1 MRILIA
7 TASRHGATREI
18 GQWLG
23 ASILREMSTDDSTTT
38 VDVRDARDV
47 DSIAEYDAAIIGS
60 GVYMGRWLRDAR
72 SLIAREQAELESMP
86 VWLFSSGPVDGSTPA
101 KTQPKET
108 KADWAIEHRV
118 FGGKLD
124 RAGLSRFER
133 AVVRLINVSD
143 GDSRSRA
150 EVLAWAVVISSR
162 LTLSAPNAPEASRPD
177 STPRTSERS

>member
-23 ASILREMSTDDSTTT
+23 SSILRELSSIDSTTT

-72 SLIAREQAELESMP
+72 ALVTREQAELEAIP
-86 VWLFSSGPVDGSTPA
+86 VWLFSSGPVDDSTPPKA
-101 KTQPKET
+101 RPKET
-108 KADWAIEHRV
+108 EADWVIEHRV
-118 FGGKLD
+118 FGGKLTNS
-124 RAGLSRFER
+124 RLSLFER
-133 AVVRLINVSD
+133 AVVRLIGASD

-150 EVLAWAVVISSR
+150 EVMSWAVVIASH
-162 LTLSAPNAPEASRPD
+162 LTPLVLQADEASRLN
-177 STPRTSERS
+177 